1 MIMIHAM
8 HEFFLQP
15 FIEFG
20 FMRRALVACVALGL
34 AFGPVGTLLV
44 LRRMSLAGDAI
55 SHAVLPGAAIGYI
68 LVGVSLPA
76 MGIGGFIAAALM
88 AMLASGVARWTSQ
101 KEDSSLAAFY
111 LIALALGVLLIS
123 LNGSSIDLLHLLFG
137 SVLALD
143 TDSLILI
150 TATTSV
156 TWLVLAIIWRPLLIE
171 CFDPVFLKSAN
182 GHGALMHQ
190 LFMLLVVLNLVAAFQ
205 ALGTLMAVG
214 LMMLPATAACYWTHD
229 SGMLAAVSSIIGA
242 FSGAAGLLLSYH
254 ANLPSGPAIVLVA
267 GVIYLISL
275 LIGTRDSLR
284 LKWWPMY
291 KHREN

>member
-150 TATTSV
+150 AATTSV

-214 LMMLPATAACYWTHD
+214 LMMLPAIAARHWAAES
-229 SGMLAAVSSIIGA
+229 SGMVYAASAIAVVASVI
-242 FSGAAGLLLSYH
+242 GLLLSYH
-254 ANLPSGPAIVLVA
+254 ADLPSGPAIVLMA
-267 GVIYLISL
+267 GAAWAVSVLFGPVDGLAQRVIRRRQLA
-275 LIGTRDSLR
+275 G
-284 LKWWPMY
+284 
-291 KHREN
+291 